1 MAGRWGLELSKEEA
15 QNRMD
20 GILDECIGGLEMY
33 LWGNGAKIIPF
44 PPNLINLT
52 EKLGFNVDRFLKIE

>member
-44 PPNLINLT
+44 PPNLINLA